1 MPESARWLINRG
13 RHKEAEKIIR
23 KVAKV
28 NKKELPDVLF
38 EDDEIDEL
46 KVNQAM
52 TQLKKK
58 QMDPKLLQVY
68 HVITTS
74 D

>member
-68 HVITTS
+68 HVTTTS

>member
-1 MPESARWLINRG
+1 MINRG